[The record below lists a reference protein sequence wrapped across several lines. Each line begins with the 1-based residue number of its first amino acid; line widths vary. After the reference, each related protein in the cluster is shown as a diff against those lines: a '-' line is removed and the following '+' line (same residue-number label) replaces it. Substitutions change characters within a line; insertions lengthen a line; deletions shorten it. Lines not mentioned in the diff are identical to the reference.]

1 MLTAV
6 TRHDNNVYD
15 LFDLARVGKR
25 QNGVSLVRG
34 LDPSR
39 PAYKVMN
46 ADLIP
51 PVPESSL
58 RDLLDSIQAER
69 GFILLVSLK
78 QFKKTRGTLLTLEKT
93 DGSGSIFE
101 IISNGKADT
110 LDVMFT
116 TATHQQLVS
125 IEDAVLA
132 NGHWQNITLF
142 VQDDRVQLY
151 IGCTE
156 INVSDLDVPIH
167 RVLTQEV
174 ADVAKLRIGKGTGRD
189 RFMVSYARLKPIYRL
204 MMQKEMI
211 SLSVSLCCPL
221 LTAFTHVRL
230 DLFACQGVLQNV
242 RFVFGT
248 TLHDVLRSKGCT
260 TGGEKGQKKQN
271 NILYLQIL
279 TMQCDLNPPL
289 FLSFYLASRLN

>member
-1 MLTAV
+1 M
-6 TRHDNNVYD
+6 YD
-15 LFDLARVGKR
+15 LFDLARVAKR

-34 LDPSR
+34 FDPSR

-58 RDLLDSIQAER
+58 RDLLDSIQADR

-78 QFKKTRGTLLTLEKT
+78 QFKKTRGTLLTLEKA
-93 DGSGSIFE
+93 DGSGSVFE
-101 IISNGKADT
+101 VISNGKADT

-132 NGHWQNITLF
+132 NGHWQNVTLF

-174 ADVAKLRIGKGTGRD
+174 ADIAKLRIGKGTGRD
-189 RFMVSYARLKPIYRL
+189 RFMVS
-204 MMQKEMI
+204 
-211 SLSVSLCCPL
+211 
-221 LTAFTHVRL
+221 
-230 DLFACQGVLQNV
+230 
-242 RFVFGT
+242 
-248 TLHDVLRSKGCT
+248 
-260 TGGEKGQKKQN
+260 
-271 NILYLQIL
+271 
-279 TMQCDLNPPL
+279 PPPPK
-289 FLSFYLASRLN
+289 FFYLFF

>member
-189 RFMVSYARLKPIYRL
+189 RFMVSYARFLLGFFQPRLKPIYRL
-204 MMQKEMI
+204 MMKKNDLLI
-211 SLSVSLCCPL
+211 GVFVCPL
-221 LTAFTHVRL
+221 LTAFTHVCL

-260 TGGEKGQKKQN
+260 TGGEKGKKKKTSC
-271 NILYLQIL
+271 ISKSSPCSVI
-279 TMQCDLNPPL
+279 
-289 FLSFYLASRLN
+289 

>member
-1 MLTAV
+1 MIYFVALNLNCISIHTPMMRSWRGSEHSFIFFLTAD
-6 TRHDNNVYD
+6 TRNDHNVYD
-15 LFDLARVGKR
+15 LFELARVGKR

-34 LDPSR
+34 FDPSR

-93 DGSGSIFE
+93 DGSGSVFE

-132 NGHWQNITLF
+132 NGHWQNVTLF

-167 RVLTQEV
+167 RVLTPEV
-174 ADVAKLRIGKGTGRD
+174 ADIAKLRIGKGTGRD
-189 RFMVSYARLKPIYRL
+189 RFMVS
-204 MMQKEMI
+204 I
-211 SLSVSLCCPL
+211 SWVFL
-221 LTAFTHVRL
+221 FFFRL
-230 DLFACQGVLQNV
+230 DYF
-242 RFVFGT
+242 RMI
-248 TLHDVLRSKGCT
+248 
-260 TGGEKGQKKQN
+260 KK
-271 NILYLQIL
+271 IIY
-279 TMQCDLNPPL
+279 L
-289 FLSFYLASRLN
+289 FLSICAR